1 MMMLINKQ
9 NELQV
14 KTIINDNDEDVY
26 NVDLISL
33 YIVVDEWNSVAS
45 IHIYCCQVLFNKHEN
60 WKNQ

>member
-9 NELQV
+9 NVLQV

-33 YIVVDEWNSVAS
+33 YIVVDE
-45 IHIYCCQVLFNKHEN
+45 
-60 WKNQ
+60 